1 MLYMDLKESMVLLN
15 GLNSRRF
22 FCIVGMHCKYSVK
35 GGGLLGCAYLM
46 VLLFMLFLNLCRY
59 MEVSPKLHLF

>member
-15 GLNSRRF
+15 GLKSRRF

-35 GGGLLGCAYLM
+35 GGGLLGCVYLM
-46 VLLFMLFLNLCRY
+46 ILLFLLFL
-59 MEVSPKLHLF
+59 KL

>member
-15 GLNSRRF
+15 GHKSRRF

-35 GGGLLGCAYLM
+35 GGGLLGCVYLM
-46 VLLFMLFLNLCRY
+46 ILLFLLFL
-59 MEVSPKLHLF
+59 KL